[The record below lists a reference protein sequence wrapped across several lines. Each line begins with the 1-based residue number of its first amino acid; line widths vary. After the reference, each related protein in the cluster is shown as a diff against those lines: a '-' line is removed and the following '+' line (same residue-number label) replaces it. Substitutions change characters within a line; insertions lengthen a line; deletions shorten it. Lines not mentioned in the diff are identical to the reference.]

1 MERGRDRA
9 WQSEWARARVA
20 EAKVD
25 GTREKYYA
33 IVAYPGSSGF
43 LHLGHLRGM
52 TLADALHRYH
62 RMRGR
67 AVFFPT
73 GTHASGL
80 PAVTFAQKVR
90 EREARTVAALKTQGI
105 PPEEWSGLEE
115 PVAAAQFLGRR
126 YLDVYRSF
134 GMLLDERAY
143 VTTVDPD
150 YQAFIRWQFH
160 RLHEAGALRQGP
172 HYAAVCPVCGPVS
185 VDASETDLS
194 RGGEAETVVYTTI
207 PFALDDGRILLA
219 ATLRPETVHG
229 ATNLWLPPSGGLAVW
244 HHGEAS
250 YLVSAPAAHRLVDQ
264 HGGHVGHVVDVAEL
278 IGRSV
283 LAPVTGAKLSLLA
296 STFVDPA
303 RGTGVV
309 MSVPAHAP
317 ADWLA
322 VQELDEATRSRL
334 PNITAVVDLPAPEML
349 SGSERELLAGDGV
362 PALRAVRAAGATRLA
377 DREPLEAATERLYRL
392 EFVRGRMRPDLEGG
406 RPVSEARLAV
416 AQRLQSTGQSFDL
429 REFSEPVVCR
439 NGHDVVIRLVPDQ
452 WFLRYGWG
460 EWKER
465 TRALI
470 ERLRVVPEEYGRE
483 LPSILDWYQDRPC
496 TRRGRWLGT
505 PFPFDPS
512 WVIEPIADSTFYP
525 AYFIVRPFVADGRVA
540 VDQLTDAFFDY
551 VLLGRGVGE
560 PGISP
565 ALQNEVRS
573 AVDYWY
579 PLDLNIGG
587 KEHKRVHFPVFLATH
602 ALLLPPERQPRGV
615 FAHWWL
621 VNKAGDKV
629 SKKDIGSKGVAVPPI
644 PESLERWGADALRL
658 FYVQAANPEQDIEWS
673 PELVD
678 AARTRVDDVERL
690 LRDSLLEGGGGPP
703 ELDRWLAGAVH
714 LLLADVSRAFDD
726 LRLRGAAELVYG
738 RLPGLIRRYQSRG
751 GTAGPALQKVALAAV
766 RLLGPITPHL
776 AEELGAGRFRGL
788 VCLQP
793 FPTAE
798 EFARDDAAMA
808 AEAYLEQIEEDLRPI
823 VRMAV
828 DRGEPPE
835 GVVFFVAAGWKAAVE
850 GWTRDALAHD
860 PKAVPIPAVL
870 ARAGEHPEM
879 AAYRGEVAKY
889 VGRIV
894 TAVRNEPEPSRPV
907 HELGTLRGAE
917 GYLARRYGL
926 SAVAV
931 TREEEGSELDPLK
944 RRDRARPGRPAF
956 FLYGAKGPKPTSGPS
971 AGSSGTSGTGSG
983 AG

>member
-1 MERGRDRA
+1 MERRREA
-9 WQSEWARARVA
+9 TWQSEWARARVA
-20 EAKVD
+20 EGRVD

-33 IVAYPGSSGF
+33 VVAYPGSSGF

-52 TLADALHRYH
+52 SLADSLNRYH

-67 AVFFPT
+67 SVFFPT

-80 PAVTFAQKVR
+80 PSVTFAQKVR
-90 EREARTVAALKTQGI
+90 EREARTVATLKAEGI
-105 PPEEWSGLEE
+105 PEDEWPALED
-115 PVAAAQFLGRR
+115 PTTAAQFLGRR
-126 YLDVYRSF
+126 YLDVYRSL
-134 GMLLDERAY
+134 GILVDERAY

-150 YQAFIRWQFH
+150 YQAFIQWQFR
-160 RLHEAGALRQGP
+160 RLHDAGALRKGP

-194 RGGEAETVVYTTI
+194 RGGEAETVVYTTL

-229 ATNLWLPPSGGLAVW
+229 ATNLWLPPSGALSVW

-250 YLVSAPAAHRLVDQ
+250 YLVSPTATHRLVDQ
-264 HGGHVGHVVDVAEL
+264 HGGHVGHMVDVAEL
-278 IGRSV
+278 FGRSV
-283 LAPVTGAKLSLLA
+283 LAPGTGAKLSILPSAL
-296 STFVDPA
+296 VDPS

-322 VQELDEATRSRL
+322 VQELDEATRTRL
-334 PNITAVVDLPAPEML
+334 PAIVPIVEFPSPESL
-349 SGSERELLAGDGV
+349 SSSERELLAGDGV
-362 PALRAVRAAGATRLA
+362 PALRAVRATGASRLA
-377 DREPLEAATERLYRL
+377 DRAPLDVATERLYRL

-406 RPVSEARLAV
+406 RPVAEARLAV
-416 AQRLQSTGQSFDL
+416 AQRLLATGQSFDL

-452 WFLRYGWG
+452 WFLRYSWG

-465 TRALI
+465 TRDLI
-470 ERLRVVPEEYGRE
+470 SRLRVVPEEYGRE

-525 AYFIVRPFVADGRVA
+525 AYYVVRPFVADGRVA
-540 VDQLTDAFFDY
+540 VAHLSDAFFDF
-551 VLLGRGVGE
+551 VLLGRGAGE
-560 PGISP
+560 PRVDPTI
-565 ALQNEVRS
+565 QKQVRA
-573 AVDYWY
+573 AVEYWY

-602 ALLLPPERQPRGV
+602 ALLLPPERQPLGL

-621 VNKAGDKV
+621 VNAAGDKL

-644 PESLERWGADALRL
+644 PESLDRWGADALRL
-658 FYVQAANPEQDIEWS
+658 FYVQAANPGQDIEWS
-673 PELVD
+673 PDLVD
-678 AARTRVDDVERL
+678 AARTRVEDVERL
-690 LRDSLLEGGGGPP
+690 LRDALAEGGGGPP
-703 ELDRWLAGAVH
+703 ELDRWLASATH
-714 LLLADVSRAFDD
+714 RLLADVQGSFDE
-726 LRLRGAAELVYG
+726 LRLREAAELVYG
-738 RLPGLIRRYQSRG
+738 RLPGLVRRYLTRG
-751 GTAGPALQKVALAAV
+751 GAPGPTLQKVALAGV

-776 AEELGAGRFRGL
+776 AEELGSGRFPGL
-788 VCLQP
+788 VCQQP
-793 FPTAE
+793 FPTPE
-798 EFARDDAAMA
+798 EFVRDDAAMVT
-808 AEAYLEQIEEDLRPI
+808 EAYLERIEEDLRPI

-828 DRGEPPE
+828 ERGEPPE

-860 PKAVPIPAVL
+860 PKGVPIPAVL

-879 AAYRGEVAKY
+879 AAFRGEVAKY
-889 VGRIV
+889 VGRIA
-894 TAVRNEPEPSRPV
+894 TAVRNEPEPTHPV
-907 HELGTLRGAE
+907 PELGALKGAE
-917 GYLARRYGL
+917 GYLARRFGL
-926 SAVAV
+926 SAVSV
-931 TREEEGSELDPLK
+931 TREEEGSELDPLN
-944 RRDRARPGRPAF
+944 RRDRARPGKPAF
-956 FLYGAKGPKPTSGPS
+956 FLYGAKGPKPASRAASGN
-971 AGSSGTSGTGSG
+971 
-983 AG
+983 